1 MTVRDMKKADVVL
14 RDWNILQ
21 VASEDG
27 GMLEI
32 FVGFS
37 VKDGIGRMSTLI
49 QSYDEANKTGITK
62 SGSTYSLIG
71 EPGMPH
77 DDAIYVLETKL
88 GHARVHKELFSSE
101 ASGFVKFRYPIK

>member
-1 MTVRDMKKADVVL
+1 MTVKNVGKADVVL
-14 RDWNILQ
+14 SDWNILQ

-49 QSYDEANKTGITK
+49 QSYDEFNKTGITK